1 MLPKAINTVIFAE
14 LSAYLKELVSVNNC
28 GVQTNKGTSI
38 NSWLSMTTTLGGKS
52 KLFLEKL
59 KLFLEKLTLLRCY
72 SGRGLGYDIK
82 VLGTVF

>member
-1 MLPKAINTVIFAE
+1 
-14 LSAYLKELVSVNNC
+14 
-28 GVQTNKGTSI
+28 
-38 NSWLSMTTTLGGKS
+38 MTTTLGGKS